1 MEKPVGKKALSSIA
15 IKAGDIPKGKIDEKV
30 AGFVASLR
38 KN

>member
-1 MEKPVGKKALSSIA
+1 MEKLVGKRALSSMA
-15 IKAGDIPKGKIDEKV
+15 IKAGEMPKGKIDEKV